1 MTASAAP
8 GGARTRPLSALPLLA
23 CTQCGHAFTPTVEE
37 IARLG
42 ATGCP
47 RCQGWTWLVST
58 AAAEAPVAVPVP
70 MPRGRDEENGD
81 D

>member
-1 MTASAAP
+1 MTAP
-8 GGARTRPLSALPLLA
+8 GGARTRPLSARPLLA

-58 AAAEAPVAVPVP
+58 AAASAGSYAPRSR
-70 MPRGRDEENGD
+70 RGEWR
-81 D
+81 